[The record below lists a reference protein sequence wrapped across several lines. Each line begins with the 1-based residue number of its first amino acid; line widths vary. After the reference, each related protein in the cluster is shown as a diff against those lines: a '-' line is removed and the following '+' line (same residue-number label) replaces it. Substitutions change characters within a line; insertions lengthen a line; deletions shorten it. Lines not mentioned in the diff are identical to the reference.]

1 MARTRFVDL
10 SISIKTGYGHME
22 KRASLSDFGRPHG
35 FKICCFPIK
44 IKGTSAAWIRPVAL
58 VEEA

>member
-22 KRASLSDFGRPHG
+22 KKGQSVCRRTASRLQSLPLSD
-35 FKICCFPIK
+35 
-44 IKGTSAAWIRPVAL
+44 
-58 VEEA
+58 